1 MSSAPTAPDDE
12 VLAVPAVVCVAPE
25 PPERKRVRAGAAA
38 GWMVPKG
45 IMDWSHE
52 ISLVTRADVPA
63 IVSATR
69 ATQAHEQIAPKKFP
83 MAKRASEA
91 SPLLPI
97 ATSLTAAARE
107 AGVRVHTVGVD
118 RVSAEF
124 YYLAEGGS
132 QQPVRVQGNLFEM
145 LTPSLGLSAGN
156 AEILAHVNGLIDRL
170 LVEMSGGLF
179 GELEV
184 ELANALPRLSR
195 DATGLEGTS
204 LDTFDAAARS
214 LTIESAHLD
223 QAARELVEALAAA
236 SRSGSMSARVPLYG
250 EALRSSRP
258 ALQVLIGGKL
268 VKLPAQLLWTVTGP
282 AREDVKGASPEP
294 PKAVRTHPPPAVS
307 LSTATTAPTPAPP
320 RVAAGPVAPT
330 AASSKPPIVEPVAR
344 PLEARPAAAAPGP
357 YPAAVTPR
365 PRAVSTPPPAAV
377 QGVPLASAKGASP
390 KPPAVASPS
399 PPPAAAAAEPP
410 HASTPDA
417 VGALTPAPVVMV
429 EAQRDR
435 DPSPAAPAAK
445 DAPRREEPA
454 EAKVTPAQA
463 KAPAQA
469 RSTETRSKTDTKA
482 RTSRAELKTKNIRG
496 GAPRGDKPSPVAA
509 GAKALAKTPPAK
521 KTGRLWL
528 VVIFAVAL
536 VLAYFLA
543 RGHG

>member
-12 VLAVPAVVCVAPE
+12 VLAVPAVVCVTPE
-25 PPERKRVRAGAAA
+25 PPERKRVRVGAAA

-97 ATSLTAAARE
+97 ATSLSAAARE

-156 AEILAHVNGLIDRL
+156 AEILSHVNGLIDRL

-223 QAARELVEALAAA
+223 QAARELVGALAAA
-236 SRSGSMSARVPLYG
+236 SRAGSMSARVPLYG

-282 AREDVKGASPEP
+282 AREDVKGVSPEP
-294 PKAVRTHPPPAVS
+294 PKAVRTVPPPAVAV
-307 LSTATTAPTPAPP
+307 STATSPTPVPP
-320 RVAAGPVAPT
+320 RVAGGTAPPT

-344 PLEARPAAAAPGP
+344 PHEAKPAAAAPGSP
-357 YPAAVTPR
+357 PAAATPR
-365 PRAVSTPPPAAV
+365 PRIASTPPPAAV

-390 KPPAVASPS
+390 KPPAVASP
-399 PPPAAAAAEPP
+399 PPGVLAAEPS
-410 HASTPDA
+410 HASTADA
-417 VGALTPAPVVMV
+417 AGALTPAPVVMV
-429 EAQRDR
+429 EAYRDR
-435 DPSPAAPAAK
+435 DPSPPAPTAK

-454 EAKVTPAQA
+454 ETKVKPAQA
-463 KAPAQA
+463 KA
-469 RSTETRSKTDTKA
+469 TETRSKADTKA
-482 RTSRAELKTKNIRG
+482 KTSRAELKTKNIRG

-509 GAKALAKTPPAK
+509 GAKAVAKTAPAK
-521 KTGRLWL
+521 KTGRVWL